1 MIRRGTPVLT
11 GMPRPVRF
19 LAFLHLA
26 AATGLPGQAAPGTDV
41 YLVSLTP
48 RGGRLVAGAPVNLT
62 ARAGYDNQPAF
73 TPDGQALLYS
83 TIGADGHADFCR
95 IELATMARACRATT
109 PESEYSPAVAPMGG
123 VSVVRVERDSTQ
135 RLWRFPDGE
144 GEPEVLFPA
153 LKPVGY
159 YAWVDADHVV
169 AFVLGTPATMQAA
182 DRVTSRADTIATDV
196 GRSPQRMPDG
206 GISFLQRE
214 GGVWLLRRYDPV
226 ARQTTTITRA
236 LSGSDFHAWMPD
248 GNLLMAR
255 GDELF
260 RWRSDAPA
268 WQPLAAFAADGIRQ
282 ITRLAVSP
290 DGRFLAFV
298 AEDSAP

>member
-1 MIRRGTPVLT
+1 MPVPA
-11 GMPRPVRF
+11 GMPCSLWF
-19 LAFLHLA
+19 LALLLLTA
-26 AATGLPGQAAPGTDV
+26 APGLPGQAVPGTDM
-41 YLVSLTP
+41 YLVTLTP
-48 RGGRLVAGAPVNLT
+48 RDGRLVAGAPVNLT

-73 TPDGQALLYS
+73 TPDGQVLLYS
-83 TIGADGHADFCR
+83 TIGADGHADVCR
-95 IELATMARACRATT
+95 VQIATRARTCRATT

-135 RLWRFPDGE
+135 RLWWFPDGG

-159 YAWVDADHVV
+159 YAWVDADRVV
-169 AFVLGTPATMQAA
+169 AFVLGTPATMQVA
-182 DRVTSRADTIATDV
+182 DRATGRMDTIATDV

-214 GGVWLLRRYDPV
+214 GGTWQVRRYDPV
-226 ARQTTTITRA
+226 ARTTATLTRA
-236 LSGSDFHAWMPD
+236 LPGSDFHAWMPD
-248 GNLLMAR
+248 GSLLMAR

-260 RWRSDAPA
+260 RWRRDAPA
-268 WQPLAAFAADGIRQ
+268 WQPLAAFATDGIRQ

-290 DGRFLAFV
+290 DGRLLAFV